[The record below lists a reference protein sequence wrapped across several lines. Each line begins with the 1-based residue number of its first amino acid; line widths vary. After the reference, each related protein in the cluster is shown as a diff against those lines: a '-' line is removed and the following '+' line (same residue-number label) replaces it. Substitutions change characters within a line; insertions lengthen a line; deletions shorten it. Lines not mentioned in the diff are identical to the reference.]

1 MIRPLIASAALVL
14 SFPVLAQ
21 EGEPAPEIP
30 PLTLEQQTNFRCGV
44 AFGLV
49 AGGQD
54 AGYERT
60 LVYPAMEPRGE
71 EFFVRVTA
79 QIMEDTRFTHDVM
92 NALVDRELASF
103 QSEGFEAVEAIMPAC
118 LTLLDASG
126 V

>member
-1 MIRPLIASAALVL
+1 MIRSIIASVAIVL

-21 EGEPAPEIP
+21 DGEPAPEIP

-54 AGYERT
+54 AGYERA
-60 LVYPAMEPRGE
+60 LVFPPMEPRGE

-79 QIMEDTRFTHDVM
+79 QIMEDNRFTHDVV
-92 NALVDRELASF
+92 NALVNREMASF
-103 QSEGFEAVEAIMPAC
+103 QGEGFEAVEAIMPAC

-126 V
+126 I